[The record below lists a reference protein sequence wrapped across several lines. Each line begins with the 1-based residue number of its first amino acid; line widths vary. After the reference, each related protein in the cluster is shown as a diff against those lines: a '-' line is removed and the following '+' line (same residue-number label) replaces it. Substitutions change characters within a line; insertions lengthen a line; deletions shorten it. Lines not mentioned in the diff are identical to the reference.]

1 MTGCAQVETF
11 LATADP
17 TSRRQPP
24 QDVRE
29 HLERC
34 AACRSIWE
42 FASAREPA
50 EASAETRARIEEQ
63 IKASLSPVRPIAC
76 RKTLTLA
83 FLGIFGLSAGAWIWL
98 IGWAATKGMSGA
110 QMMGTLAAVAAA
122 AAFASAILSG
132 EMVPGERRIAPVGWL
147 VLAAVASLGV
157 LIATLF
163 PWESIGPTWLA
174 ATMNCHTHGALIG
187 IPTAVIAVLALRRGA
202 PLHPAT
208 AGAAVGM
215 LAGLAAMAALHFGC
229 SMHGALHITAGH
241 LSVPAGGA
249 VIGYLVGKGAALW
262 NARAEARSL
271 GG

>member
-1 MTGCAQVETF
+1 MIDCAQVETF

-17 TSRRQPP
+17 ASGRKPP
-24 QDVRE
+24 QEVRE
-29 HLERC
+29 HLEAC
-34 AACRSIWE
+34 AACRSLWE
-42 FASAREPA
+42 FAGAREPA

-76 RKTLTLA
+76 RKTLTLV
-83 FLGIFGLSAGAWIWL
+83 FLAIFAVSAGAWIWL

-110 QMMGTLAAVAAA
+110 QMTGTLAAVAAA
-122 AAFASAILSG
+122 AALASAVLSG
-132 EMVPGERRIAPVGWL
+132 EMIPGERRIAPVGGL
-147 VLAAVASLGV
+147 VLAAVAALGV

-163 PWESIGPTWLA
+163 PWESIGPSWLA
-174 ATMNCHTHGALIG
+174 AAMSCHTHGALIG

-202 PLHPAT
+202 PMRPAT
-208 AGAAVGM
+208 AGAGVGL

-249 VIGYLVGKGAALW
+249 VIGYLVGKATARW
-262 NARAEARSL
+262 NRRAEARSL